1 MKCNVKK
8 TYNIDLLYKDFQKI
22 YDNECSY
29 NEGEFS
35 ERYLLVVFKLIDFFK
50 VYASPKEKR
59 DILDLLNGE
68 W

>member
-22 YDNECSY
+22 YDNECLC

-50 VYASPKEKR
+50 VHASPNEKR